1 MKNKKDS
8 FDNPK
13 IKVPLFIPSL
23 SSIDKKAV
31 HDALNKNMLTDGPQ
45 LANFENKFANYVNS
59 KYSVGVS
66 NATSAL
72 FLSLKSLG
80 IGKNDEV
87 IVPDLTFVATAN
99 AVLQTGATPV
109 IVDVEKDTMNIDVKS
124 IESNISK
131 KTKAIIPVH
140 FAGQA
145 CNMTKIMSLAKSKKL
160 FIVEDCAHAIG
171 TKFKNKHVGTFG
183 EFGCFSFYPT
193 KNLTTIEG
201 GMIIGKN
208 NKLIDRVKI
217 LRNHG
222 LTRSL
227 KDRYEKGYPWNYDIT
242 EPGYNFRLDEIRSS
256 LGLSQLKQ
264 LKQMNKKRRLAY
276 KYYNELL
283 GNIDGIT
290 TPNEKNIA
298 NNSCHLYIIRIQKNK
313 FYISRNKLF
322 EKLLSNGIRT
332 TVHYKPLH
340 KFLIYKKQGIIK
352 DDMKNSNELYEQI
365 ISLPLYPDI
374 KKHEQDFVVKTIRK
388 IKNE

>member
-109 IVDVEKDTMNIDVKS
+109 IVDVEKDSMNIDVKS

-264 LKQMNKKRRLAY
+264 LKNMNKKRRLAY
-276 KYYNELL
+276 KYYNKLL
-283 GNIDGIT
+283 GDVDGIT

-298 NNSCHLYIIRIQKNK
+298 NNSCHLYIIRIKKNK
-313 FYISRNKLF
+313 FHISRNKLF